1 VPKKSKASKKDDSQS
16 SSQTAGVWPQE
27 VAVHKVTWN
36 NGNGLGA
43 CGLLA
48 SATSSG
54 LCRVDNL
61 WGRWMND
68 KIPYGGIQQIRK
80 ELEDDMEMHME
91 MYSEESTSE

>member
-1 VPKKSKASKKDDSQS
+1 VPKKSKASKKDASPI
-16 SSQTAGVWPQE
+16 VWPQE

-80 ELEDDMEMHME
+80 ELEDDIE
-91 MYSEESTSE
+91 MYSESVSE